1 MSQAFPPERA
11 GQDIMKELIDML
23 TSKLGISGTQA
34 EGGAA
39 VLFKAARDKLG
50 GAEFDQLLGGVPG
63 LTDLLKKAPASG
75 GGLGGLL
82 GGLAGAVGG
91 NAGLISTIFQGFGKL
106 GLTVEDARRFAPVI
120 MEFLRTQVGP
130 EVASRLEKTL
140 RA

>member
-1 MSQAFPPERA
+1 
-11 GQDIMKELIDML
+11 
-23 TSKLGISGTQA
+23 
-34 EGGAA
+34 
-39 VLFKAARDKLG
+39 
-50 GAEFDQLLGGVPG
+50 
-63 LTDLLKKAPASG
+63 
-75 GGLGGLL
+75 LL

-120 MEFLRTQVGP
+120 MEFLRSKVGP